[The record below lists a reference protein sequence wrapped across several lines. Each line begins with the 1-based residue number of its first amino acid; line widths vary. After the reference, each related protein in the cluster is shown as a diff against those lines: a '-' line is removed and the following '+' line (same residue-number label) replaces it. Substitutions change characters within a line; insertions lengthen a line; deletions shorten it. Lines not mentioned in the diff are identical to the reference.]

1 MLYYDYAPVIYNGN
15 LYGHISV
22 HITQAQLCL
31 SLLIVS
37 VLAEKPGR
45 VEHFVIWLEIT
56 EHIWVLIFQSFH
68 D

>member
-1 MLYYDYAPVIYNGN
+1 MMIDNEILN
-15 LYGHISV
+15 GHISV
-22 HITQAQLCL
+22 YITQAQLYL

-37 VLAEKPGR
+37 VLAEEPGR
-45 VEHFVIWLEIT
+45 VEHFTIWLEIT